1 MEHEHEYEDDLLFLR
16 NVKLLELQPK
26 QAGFVVD
33 EFFASMFSDEI
44 EANCCSPD
52 WNYGKPLMR

>member
-1 MEHEHEYEDDLLFLR
+1 MNFMEHEHEYENDLLFLR

-52 WNYGKPLMR
+52 